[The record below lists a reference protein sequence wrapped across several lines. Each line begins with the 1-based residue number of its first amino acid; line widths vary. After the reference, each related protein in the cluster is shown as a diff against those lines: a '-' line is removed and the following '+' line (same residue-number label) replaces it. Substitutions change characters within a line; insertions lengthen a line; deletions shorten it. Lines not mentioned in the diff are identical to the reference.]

1 MGACCVVVRL
11 ELGQPSFQVTGIPEQ
26 QVVEKFSPH
35 GSDQPF
41 HKWVGQR
48 HIRHGLD
55 FVNFQNPKVR
65 RPAVCFENRIV
76 IRTEMSG
83 NALPVNGRVKHPA
96 DVGPGDGAAMNAGA
110 NEAARELIHDDEY
123 PVAAEHDRLAANEIH
138 APEAVGRMADERQ
151 PGGSRASRRRAIGFG
166 QHAVHDV
173 LVGVDPERL
182 RDDACDRG
190 QPNRGLRDLSST
202 MARMTPSSGPFG
214 PGFFG
219 QGLEENSS
227 RYLRRTNA

>member
-1 MGACCVVVRL
+1 MGACCVVVGL
-11 ELGQPSFQVTGIPEQ
+11 ELGQLPAQVTGIPEQ

-48 HIRHGLD
+48 HIRHGLE

-65 RPAVCFENRIV
+65 RPAVGVEHRIV
-76 IRTEMSG
+76 IGTERSG

-96 DVGPGDGAAMNAGA
+96 DVGPGDGAAMDAGA

-123 PVAAEHDRLAANEIH
+123 PVAAEHDRLAAKEIH
-138 APEAVGRMADERQ
+138 APEAVCRMADERQ
-151 PGGSRASRRRAIGFG
+151 PGGSRASRRRAIVFG

-173 LVGVDPERL
+173 LVDVDPERAMM
-182 RDDACDRG
+182 RAIRG

-202 MARMTPSSGPFG
+202 MARMSASSGPFG
-214 PGFFG
+214 PRLFG
-219 QGLEENSS
+219 HGLDENSQ
-227 RYLRRTNA
+227 RYVPRTNA